1 MLLAAAHDSE
11 LMKQPSEEQIRIGI
25 ALGSGSARGWA
36 HIGVLQELA
45 EAGIRP
51 HVVAGTSVGALVG
64 AWYARGHLDE
74 SEAWV
79 KSLTRRDVMRYMDL
93 AFTGGLLEGRRL
105 MEVYRQR
112 FGDIDIRELPMPYA
126 AVATNLNTGQEIWLQ
141 KGSLLEAVRASISLP
156 GLFKPVRHGEHWVV
170 DGGLVNPV
178 PVTLCRAMGA
188 HVVIAVNL
196 NGDLLGR
203 RRRRTTAPR
212 QAMVS
217 DVTWWERVSNA
228 FSRNGKPTRN
238 GAEPGPGFFDV
249 LNSSINIMQDRIT
262 RSRMAGDPPD
272 GLIAPRLEHF
282 ELLDYAR
289 GAEAIREG
297 RAPVRRVLPV
307 IEDMLGGVT
316 EQVRDQQANEPA
328 T

>member
-1 MLLAAAHDSE
+1 
-11 LMKQPSEEQIRIGI
+11 MKQSLGEQIRIGV

-45 EAGIRP
+45 AAGIRP
-51 HVVAGTSVGALVG
+51 HLVAGTSVGALVG

-79 KSLTRRDVMRYMDL
+79 RSLTRRDVMRYMDL

-112 FGDIDIRELPMPYA
+112 FGDIDIRELPIPYA

-141 KGSLLEAVRASISLP
+141 KGSLLDAVRASISLP

-188 HVVIAVNL
+188 HLVIAVNL

-203 RRRRTTAPR
+203 RRRRTVPR
-212 QAMVS
+212 EVMVS
-217 DVTWWERVSNA
+217 DITWWERVSNA
-228 FSRNGKPTRN
+228 FSRNGKAPRN
-238 GAEPGPGFFDV
+238 GGPEPGPGFFDV

-272 GLIAPRLEHF
+272 VLIAPRLEHF

-297 RAPVRRVLPV
+297 RAAVRRMLPV
-307 IEDMLGGVT
+307 IEDMLGSAVEQITDSSVT
-316 EQVRDQQANEPA
+316 EPA
-328 T
+328 S